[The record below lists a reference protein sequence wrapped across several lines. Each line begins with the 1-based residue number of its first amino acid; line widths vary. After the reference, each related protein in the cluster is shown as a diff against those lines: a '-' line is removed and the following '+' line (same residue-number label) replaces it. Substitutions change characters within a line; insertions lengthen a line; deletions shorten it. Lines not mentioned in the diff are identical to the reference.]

1 MSLPIKSLRSDIRRL
16 KALDGERVHHS
27 EIQPV
32 VDVVAI

>member
-1 MSLPIKSLRSDIRRL
+1 MSIPIKSLRSDIRRR
-16 KALDGERVHHS
+16 KVVDGERVRHP